1 MTSARHQFIDEL
13 AERFASHG
21 AEPYGEAISQAEH
34 ALQCATLA
42 ERAGCSDSLVIAAL
56 LHDIGHLYED
66 PAFLDTQ
73 DLRHEEFGANL
84 LRELLPESVW
94 QPVRLHVAAKRYLC
108 AVDQAYHASLSWAS
122 RQSLAL
128 QGGPF
133 DARGAAA
140 FLSAPYAQDAI
151 TLRRLDDLGKDPAMR
166 TPELEHFFPLLGRM
180 LRLDR
185 HQASLRV
192 AG

>member
-1 MTSARHQFIDEL
+1 MNRARHAFLDEL

-21 AEPYGEAISQAEH
+21 AEPYGESVSQAEH

-42 ERAGCSDSLVIAAL
+42 ERAGCSDALVIAAL
-56 LHDIGHLYED
+56 LHDIGYLYENPD
-66 PAFLDTQ
+66 EIEAR
-73 DLRHEEFGANL
+73 DLRHEEVGANL

-108 AVDQAYHASLSWAS
+108 AVDAAYHAGLSPAS
-122 RQSLAL
+122 RHSLAL

-133 DARGAAA
+133 DERGASA

-166 TPELEHFFPLLGRM
+166 TPELAHFFPLLERL
-180 LRLDR
+180 LRIDG
-185 HQASLRV
+185 HQTRLRSAS
-192 AG
+192 

>member
-1 MTSARHQFIDEL
+1 MKHERHRFLDEL

-21 AEPYGEAISQAEH
+21 AEPYGEAVSQAEH

-66 PAFLDTQ
+66 PQLIDEQ
-73 DLRHEEFGANL
+73 DQRHEEFGANL
-84 LRELLPESVW
+84 LRELLPEPVW
-94 QPVRLHVAAKRYLC
+94 QPIRLHVAAKRYLC
-108 AVDQAYHASLSWAS
+108 AVDPAYHAGLSWAS

-133 DARGAAA
+133 DERGASA
-140 FLSAPYAQDAI
+140 FLNAPFSQDAL

-166 TPELEHFFPLLGRM
+166 TPELEHFFPLLERL
-180 LRLDR
+180 LRIDR
-185 HQASLRV
+185 HQARV
-192 AG
+192 RAAS

>member
-1 MTSARHQFIDEL
+1 MNRARHAFLDEL

-21 AEPYGEAISQAEH
+21 AEPYGESVSQAEH

-42 ERAGCSDSLVIAAL
+42 ERAGCSDALVIAAL
-56 LHDIGHLYED
+56 LHDIGHLYENPD
-66 PAFLDTQ
+66 EIEAR
-73 DLRHEEFGANL
+73 DLRHEEVGANL

-108 AVDQAYHASLSWAS
+108 AVDAAYHAGLSPAS
-122 RQSLAL
+122 RHSLAL

-133 DARGAAA
+133 DERGASA

-166 TPELEHFFPLLGRM
+166 TPELAHFFPLLERL
-180 LRLDR
+180 LRIDG
-185 HQASLRV
+185 HQTRLRS

>member
-1 MTSARHQFIDEL
+1 MKHVRHRFIDEL

-21 AEPYGEAISQAEH
+21 AEPYGEAVSQAEH

-42 ERAGCSDSLVIAAL
+42 ERAGCADSLVIAAL

-66 PAFLDTQ
+66 PAVLETR

-108 AVDQAYHASLSWAS
+108 AVDPAYQASLSWAS

-128 QGGPF
+128 QGGAF
-133 DARGAAA
+133 EARAATA
-140 FLSAPYAQDAI
+140 FISAPYAQDAI
-151 TLRRLDDLGKDPAMR
+151 TLRRLDDLGKDPSMR
-166 TPELEHFFPLLGRM
+166 TPELEHFFPLLERL
-180 LRLDR
+180 LRVDR
-185 HQASLRV
+185 HQAGVRAAS
-192 AG
+192 

>member
-1 MTSARHQFIDEL
+1 MNRARHAFLDEL

-21 AEPYGEAISQAEH
+21 AEPYGESVSQAEH

-42 ERAGCSDSLVIAAL
+42 ERAGCSDALVIAAL
-56 LHDIGHLYED
+56 LHDIGHLYENPD
-66 PAFLDTQ
+66 EIEAR
-73 DLRHEEFGANL
+73 DLRHEEVGAKL

-108 AVDQAYHASLSWAS
+108 AVDAAYHAGLSPAS
-122 RQSLAL
+122 RHSLAL

-133 DARGAAA
+133 DERGASA
-140 FLSAPYAQDAI
+140 FLSAPYAQDAV

-166 TPELEHFFPLLGRM
+166 TPELAHFFPLLERL
-180 LRLDR
+180 LRIDG
-185 HQASLRV
+185 HQTRLRSAS
-192 AG
+192 

>member
-1 MTSARHQFIDEL
+1 MRNARHSFLDEL

-42 ERAGCSDSLVIAAL
+42 ERAGCADSLVAAAL

-66 PAFLDTQ
+66 PALIDAS
-73 DLRHEEFGANL
+73 DLRHEEFGARL
-84 LRELLPESVW
+84 LRNRFPEAVW

-108 AVDQAYHASLSWAS
+108 AIDTTYHASLSEAS
-122 RQSLAL
+122 RHSLAL

-133 DARGAAA
+133 DERAVNA
-140 FLSAPYAQDAI
+140 FLAAPYAQDAI

-166 TPELEHFFPLLGRM
+166 IPELEHFFPLLERL
-180 LRLDR
+180 LRDNQHPTRLR
-185 HQASLRV
+185 KAS
-192 AG
+192 

>member
-1 MTSARHQFIDEL
+1 MNRARHAFLDEL

-21 AEPYGEAISQAEH
+21 AEPYGESVSQAEH

-42 ERAGCSDSLVIAAL
+42 ERAGCSDALVIAAL
-56 LHDIGHLYED
+56 LHDIGHLYENPD
-66 PAFLDTQ
+66 EIEAR
-73 DLRHEEFGANL
+73 DLRHEEVGAKL

-94 QPVRLHVAAKRYLC
+94 QPIRLHVAAKRYLC
-108 AVDQAYHASLSWAS
+108 AVDAAYHAGLSPAS
-122 RQSLAL
+122 RHSLAL

-133 DARGAAA
+133 DERGASA

-166 TPELEHFFPLLGRM
+166 TPELAHFFPLLERL
-180 LRLDR
+180 LRIDG
-185 HQASLRV
+185 HQTRLRSAS
-192 AG
+192 

>member
-1 MTSARHQFIDEL
+1 MKHTRHRFIDDL

-21 AEPYGEAISQAEH
+21 AEPYGEAVSQAEH

-42 ERAGCSDSLVIAAL
+42 ERAGCADSLVIAAL

-66 PAFLDTQ
+66 PAVLETR

-84 LRELLPESVW
+84 LRELLPEPVW

-108 AVDQAYHASLSWAS
+108 TVDPAYQASLSRAS

-128 QGGPF
+128 QGGAF
-133 DARGAAA
+133 DERAAIA
-140 FLSAPYAQDAI
+140 FINAPYAQDAI

-166 TPELEHFFPLLGRM
+166 TPELEHFFPLLERL
-180 LRLDR
+180 LRVDR
-185 HQASLRV
+185 HQAGTRAAS
-192 AG
+192 

>member
-1 MTSARHQFIDEL
+1 MNRARHAFLDEL

-21 AEPYGEAISQAEH
+21 AEPYGESVSQAEH

-42 ERAGCSDSLVIAAL
+42 ERAGCSDALVIAAL
-56 LHDIGHLYED
+56 LHDIGHLYETPD
-66 PAFLDTQ
+66 EIEAR
-73 DLRHEEFGANL
+73 DLRHEEVGANL

-108 AVDQAYHASLSWAS
+108 AVDAAYHAGLSPAS
-122 RQSLAL
+122 RHSLAL

-133 DARGAAA
+133 DERGASA

-166 TPELEHFFPLLGRM
+166 TPELAHFFPLLERL
-180 LRLDR
+180 LRIDG
-185 HQASLRV
+185 HQTRLRSAS
-192 AG
+192 

>member
-1 MTSARHQFIDEL
+1 MTPERHRFIDEL

-66 PAFLDTQ
+66 PAVIETQ

-94 QPVRLHVAAKRYLC
+94 QPIRLHVAAKRYLC
-108 AVDQAYHASLSWAS
+108 AVDQEYHAGLSWAS

-133 DARGAAA
+133 DERGATA
-140 FLSAPYAQDAI
+140 FISAPYAQDAI

-166 TPELEHFFPLLGRM
+166 TPELEHFFPLIERL
-180 LRLDR
+180 LRVDR
-185 HQASLRV
+185 HQASLRI

>member
-1 MTSARHQFIDEL
+1 MKHERHRFLDEL

-21 AEPYGEAISQAEH
+21 AEPYGEAVSQAEH

-66 PAFLDTQ
+66 PQLIDEQ
-73 DLRHEEFGANL
+73 DQRHEEFGATL

-94 QPVRLHVAAKRYLC
+94 QPIRLHVAAKRYLC
-108 AVDQAYHASLSWAS
+108 AVDPAYHAGLSWAS

-133 DARGAAA
+133 DERGSSA
-140 FLSAPYAQDAI
+140 FLNAPFSQDAL

-166 TPELEHFFPLLGRM
+166 TPELEHFFPLLERL
-180 LRLDR
+180 LRIDR
-185 HQASLRV
+185 HQARV
-192 AG
+192 RAAS